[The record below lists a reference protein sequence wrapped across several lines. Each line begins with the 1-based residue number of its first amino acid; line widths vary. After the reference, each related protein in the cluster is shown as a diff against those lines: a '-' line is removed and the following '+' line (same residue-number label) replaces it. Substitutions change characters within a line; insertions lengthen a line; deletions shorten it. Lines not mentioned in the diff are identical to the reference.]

1 MEKPGLS
8 LRYETVDGEPITV
21 GARTL
26 RPQSRVLSVRW
37 PNGGWVVNHPSAIT
51 IENEEERQ
59 EITIPDVTRWGQ
71 WTMIGLAILFL
82 LIGLKRR

>member
-1 MEKPGLS
+1 LV
-8 LRYETVDGEPITV
+8 RYETVDGEPITV

-26 RPQSRVLSVRW
+26 RPQSGVLSVRW
-37 PNGGWVVNHPSAIT
+37 PNGGLIVNHPRAIAV
-51 IENEEERQ
+51 EEAGVRH

-71 WTMIGLAILFL
+71 WAMIGLAILFI